1 MPIFRRD
8 KDSRRVAKFPNKAT
22 AEQTLKAMASQGT
35 LRNPGPQR
43 HAIDGESERAEV
55 KAAAAKRPNVRG
67 DYVGAQDRPKARAMA
82 LGAAD
87 VTKTLEGPDSE
98 MVPRPHRSFPV
109 DSNNSYTNR
118 VRE

>member
-8 KDSRRVAKFPNKAT
+8 RDSRRVAKFPNKAT
-22 AEQTLKAMASQGT
+22 AQQTLAAMAKSGT
-35 LRNPGPQR
+35 LRDPGPKR
-43 HAIDGESERAEV
+43 HELDGAIERSQVE
-55 KAAAAKRPNVRG
+55 AAAAQRPNSRG

-87 VTKTLEGPDSE
+87 VTKTLEGPDSK
-98 MVPRPHRSFPV
+98 MVPRPHRSFPESS
-109 DSNNSYTNR
+109 SNPYSNR